1 MKTTEAP
8 TRTFSDAWHRVAG
21 VRVALRTG
29 VLAHRQLFQGE
40 QWVVL
45 RDSFG
50 SDWFRISADAYQ
62 FISRLSLGR
71 TVDEVWQET
80 LIVEPERALSQEEVV
95 QLLGQ
100 LNLSNLL
107 QYDRSSAAASLFDR
121 YTKRRNKERLAF
133 WMGFLSIRLP
143 LFDPD
148 RLLERARPLIDW
160 MLGRVG
166 VGLYLLLLAVSV
178 FALVDRADD
187 LFQQSA
193 GILAPGNLFLLYIGF
208 VIAKLVHELGHA
220 SVCKYYGGEVHTLG
234 IMLLMFAP
242 MPYVDASSSWG
253 FRNRMQRVFVG
264 FAGVL
269 SELSV
274 AAVAALVWAATAPGT
289 LNSLAYNVIFAS
301 SVSTLLFNLN
311 PLLRFDGYHIL
322 VDLVDIPNLFQRSRE
337 QLRYLIERFL
347 FRIPGV
353 QPVARNR
360 AEAVILPLYGIL
372 SLGYW
377 VILMFTIIFFI
388 AQQYLDFG
396 MALAWFMG
404 FSVLV
409 VPLFKLLRYLATD
422 PKLARQR
429 THAVVISLLLAVSLA
444 GGLGVMPVPDR
455 VRVRGMVEATHY
467 RQLYTEASG
476 SIAELV
482 STPGHRVQA
491 GDRLLRL
498 ENPALLLEIA
508 SVRAQ
513 LTQLQAQELK
523 AVTQT
528 VADLA
533 PLQQQRLAVEQNLA
547 ELERQKAALV
557 VTAPI
562 TGVWSTVE
570 FEATPGRW
578 VVRGGS
584 LGSIVEAGDW
594 RFVAVLPQV
603 GTHLFEDVIRKAEI
617 RLDGQEDDN
626 VPATE
631 TMVVPH
637 ENGTLP
643 SRALGMAGGGDIAV
657 DNSDPHGLKA
667 AEPFFRVQAEL
678 PLLPNRSEPLLV
690 HGRLG
695 VMRLTLSS
703 RPLLVQW
710 ERGLRQFLQRRFRV

>member
-1 MKTTEAP
+1 MTTSTSP

-29 VLAHRQLFQGE
+29 VQAHRQHFQGE

-45 RDSFG
+45 RDALG
-50 SDWFRISADAYQ
+50 NDWFRVSADAYQ
-62 FISRLSLGR
+62 FISRLSLNR

-80 LIVEPERALSQEEVV
+80 LAIEPERALSQEEVV

-107 QYDRSSAAASLFDR
+107 HYDRSTAAASLFDR
-121 YTKRRNKERLAF
+121 YTRRRNKEKLAL
-133 WMGFLSIRLP
+133 WMSFLSIRIP
-143 LFDPD
+143 VFDPD
-148 RLLERARPLIDW
+148 RLLERNRPLIDG
-160 MLGRVG
+160 LLSRIG
-166 VGLYLLLLAVSV
+166 VTLYLILLLAGIL
-178 FALVDRADD
+178 ALVNRADD

-208 VIAKLVHELGHA
+208 IIAKLVHELGHA

-274 AAVAALVWAATAPGT
+274 AAVAALIWANTAPGT
-289 LNSLAYNVIFAS
+289 LNALAYNVIFAS
-301 SVSTLLFNLN
+301 SVSTVLFNLN

-322 VDLVDIPNLFQRSRE
+322 VDLLDVPNLYQRSRE

-347 FRIPGV
+347 FKV
-353 QPVARNR
+353 SAAQPTARNR
-360 AEAVILPLYGIL
+360 AEAVILPVYGLL

-377 VILMFTIIFFI
+377 LVLMATIIVFI
-388 AQQYLDFG
+388 AQQYLDLG
-396 MALAWFMG
+396 VALAWFMG
-404 FSVLV
+404 FTTLV
-409 VPLFKLLRYLATD
+409 VPVFKLLRYLATD
-422 PKLARQR
+422 AKLGTQR
-429 THAVVISLLLAVSLA
+429 AQAVIITLLLGITVV
-444 GGLGVMPVPDR
+444 GGLGIMPVPDR
-455 VRVRGMVEATHY
+455 VRIKGVVQATQF
-467 RQLYTEASG
+467 RQLYTEAAG
-476 SIAELV
+476 RIAERV
-482 STPGHRVQA
+482 AHPGSRVAA
-491 GDRLLRL
+491 GDILLRL

-508 SVRAQ
+508 SVQAQ
-513 LTQLQAQELK
+513 LAQLRAQELK
-523 AVTQT
+523 AISLA
-528 VADLA
+528 VADLE

-547 ELERQKAALV
+547 QLEQQRSALV

-562 TGVWSTVE
+562 AGIWSTVE

-578 VVRGGS
+578 VARGGA
-584 LGSIVEAGDW
+584 LGSIVEGGDW

-603 GTHLFEDVIRKAEI
+603 GTHLFEDSIYRVEI
-617 RLDGQEDDN
+617 RVSGQEGDN
-626 VPATE
+626 IRAFKTQ
-631 TMVVPH
+631 VVPH
-637 ENGTLP
+637 ENGILP
-643 SRALGMAGGGDIAV
+643 SKALGMAGGGEIAV
-657 DNSDPHGLKA
+657 DPADPHGLTA
-667 AEPFFRVQAEL
+667 TEPFFRVQAEL
-678 PLLPNRSEPLLV
+678 PTVPAEGPLLA

-703 RPLLVQW
+703 RPLLQQW